1 MLFRSKSVSLAHLS
15 LLLLITVL
23 GCATPGWAQS
33 SKVVQHAAAA
43 PSGPV
48 SPVIF
53 SERQGAV
60 QNMNADPAQ
69 VKQMLNE
76 CLLKLTSAQDI
87 GTAWTR
93 LGITPQ
99 DVVGIKI
106 STVGG
111 PGLCTHHSLV
121 HAICDGLAAAGV
133 PRTQMIIWDK
143 YQNKMTPAGYGLRD
157 ATSNHAGIASI
168 IPSNY
173 YDPNAFYKNY
183 LVGSLIWGDYRF
195 LQPVSYNGSG
205 SGNVNDLSYYTKFVT
220 QKCTKIINVPN
231 LSDDSSVGMH
241 GCLSSL
247 ALGSVDNN
255 RRFRGAP
262 TYGDPAICEILNQ
275 DFFRRKVVIHILDA
289 FLPQCA
295 GGPKFNPIFC
305 EGVGVL
311 YVSRDPVAVDYLALG
326 MLERMRKQMNVP
338 PIGNAASYIKSAPSY
353 NLGTDNPR
361 QIQFIRVP

>member
-1 MLFRSKSVSLAHLS
+1 MHRPSKTTSLVNLVA
-15 LLLLITVL
+15 LLLILTL
-23 GCATPGWAQS
+23 GFCGNGI
-33 SKVVQHAAAA
+33 AAAL
-43 PSGPV
+43 
-48 SPVIF
+48 SPVIYA
-53 SERQGAV
+53 ERPGSME
-60 QNMNADPAQ
+60 NMNADPAQ

-76 CLLKLTSAQDI
+76 ALLKLTSAQDI

-111 PGLCTHHSLV
+111 AGLSTHHSLV

-143 YQNKMTPAGYGLRD
+143 YQNRMTPAGYSLR
-157 ATSNHAGIASI
+157 APTSTHAGISSV
-168 IPSNY
+168 IPGLY

-183 LVGSLIWGDYRF
+183 MVGSLIWGDYRF
-195 LQPVSYNGSG
+195 LQPVSYSDNSE
-205 SGNVNDLSYYTKFVT
+205 NVTNLSYYTKFVT
-220 QKCTKIINVPN
+220 QKCTKIINVPV
-231 LSDDSSVGMH
+231 LSDSSACGIH

-247 ALGSVDNN
+247 ALGSVDNY
-255 RRFRGAP
+255 RRFTGSP

-275 DFFRRKVVIHILDA
+275 PFFRRKVVVNILDA
-289 FLPQCA
+289 FLTQCA

-305 EGVGVL
+305 ESVGVL
-311 YVSRDPVAVDYLALG
+311 YVGRDPVAIDTLALG

-338 PIGNAASYIKSAPSY
+338 PIGNMASHVKTAASY
-353 NLGTDNPR
+353 NLGTNDMR
-361 QIQFIRVP
+361 RIQFIRVP

>member
-1 MLFRSKSVSLAHLS
+1 MSSRLNFCPLVRLS
-15 LLLLITVL
+15 ILLLAIAA
-23 GCATPGWAQS
+23 GCSIPGRGQT
-33 SKVVQHAAAA
+33 KAA
-43 PSGPV
+43 PHPTPSSAPL

-53 SERQGAV
+53 SERQGSV

-106 STVGG
+106 TTGGG
-111 PGLCTHHSLV
+111 PGLSTHHSLV

-133 PRTQMIIWDK
+133 PRSQMIIWDK
-143 YQNKMTPAGYGLRD
+143 YQNKMVAAGYPMRD
-157 ATSNHAGIASI
+157 PTNSHAGIGSV
-168 IPSNY
+168 IPSGY
-173 YDPNAFYKNY
+173 YDPNVFYKNY

-195 LQPVSYNGSG
+195 LQSASF
-205 SGNVNDLSYYTKFVT
+205 SDASADNVNSLSYYTKYVT

-241 GCLSSL
+241 GCMSTL
-247 ALGSVDNN
+247 AIGSVDNN
-255 RRFRGAP
+255 RRFRGPP

-275 DFFRRKVVIHILDA
+275 DFYRRKVVVHILDA
-289 FLPQCA
+289 YLTQCA

-311 YVSRDPVAVDYLALG
+311 YVGRDPVAIDYMALG
-326 MLERMRKQMNVP
+326 MLERMRKQMNIP

-361 QIQFIRVP
+361 RIQFIRVP

>member
-1 MLFRSKSVSLAHLS
+1 MLLRPNFRPFVLF
-15 LLLLITVL
+15 LLVLITVVV
-23 GCATPGWAQS
+23 GS
-33 SKVVQHAAAA
+33 STAWGA
-43 PSGPV
+43 SI

-76 CLLKLTSAQDI
+76 CLLKLTSAQDV

-106 STVGG
+106 STSGG
-111 PGLCTHHSLV
+111 PGLSTHHSLV

-133 PRTQMIIWDK
+133 PRTQIIIWDK
-143 YQNKMTPAGYGLRD
+143 YQNRMAAAGYSLRD
-157 ATSNHAGIASI
+157 PTSNHAGIAST
-168 IPSNY
+168 IPSNF
-173 YDPNAFYKNY
+173 YDPNAFYKSY
-183 LVGSLIWGDYRF
+183 LVGSLIWGDFRF
-195 LQPVSYNGSG
+195 LQPASYNSG
-205 SGNVNDLSYYTKFVT
+205 SDSVNNLSYYTKFVT

-231 LSDDSSVGMH
+231 LSDDSFVGVH
-241 GCLSSL
+241 GCMSTL
-247 ALGSVDNN
+247 ALGSVDNT
-255 RRFRGAP
+255 RRFLGPP
-262 TYGDPAICEILNQ
+262 TYGDPDICGILNQ

-289 FLPQCA
+289 FLTQCA

-311 YVSRDPVAVDYLALG
+311 YVSRDPVAIDYLALG

-338 PIGNAASYIKSAPSY
+338 PIGSAANYIKTAPSY

-361 QIQFIRVP
+361 RIQFVRVP

>member
-1 MLFRSKSVSLAHLS
+1 MLFRPNSIPLMRLSITLLALILS
-15 LLLLITVL
+15 GVIQVR
-23 GCATPGWAQS
+23 AQL
-33 SKVVQHAAAA
+33 
-43 PSGPV
+43 
-48 SPVIF
+48 SPVIYA
-53 SERQGAV
+53 ERQNAV
-60 QNMNADPAQ
+60 QNMNADPVQ

-76 CLLKLTSAQDI
+76 ALLKLTSAQDI

-143 YQNKMTPAGYGLRD
+143 YQNRMTPAGYGLRD
-157 ATSNHAGIASI
+157 ASNTHAGIASI

-173 YDPNAFYKNY
+173 YDPNVFYKNY

-195 LQPVSYNGSG
+195 LQPVSYNDSN

-231 LSDDSSVGMH
+231 LSDDPSVGMH

-247 ALGSVDNN
+247 ALSSVDNN

-289 FLPQCA
+289 FLTQCA

-311 YVSRDPVAVDYLALG
+311 YVSRDPVAIDSLALG

-338 PIGNAASYIKSAPSY
+338 PIGNAASYIASAPSY
-353 NLGTDNPR
+353 NLGTNDR
-361 QIQFIRVP
+361 RRIQFIRVP